1 MTAAG
6 SGLSEQGLA
15 RMHDVMAGH
24 VERGM
29 MPGLITLVARRGV
42 PHVDVIGTKAFGDR
56 EPMPRRAIFRCG
68 RLARLNPR
76 RLLDVR
82 ADDAQQG

>member
-1 MTAAG
+1 VTAAS

-42 PHVDVIGTKAFGDR
+42 PHVDVIGDEGIR
-56 EPMPRRAIFRCG
+56 
-68 RLARLNPR
+68 
-76 RLLDVR
+76 
-82 ADDAQQG
+82 